1 MRGNSNSNSGE
12 MSSPGA
18 AAAAED
24 AAAAAAA
31 AAAVDMDDGEVAAL
45 RREVSRLNRELDQV
59 RDSLWTNL
67 IQVSPSISKKN
78 SSLAP
83 HLFPPPQASSEKV
96 QSAQYGLVLLEE
108 KESLESRCAEL
119 ESAYDEARS
128 DLSATQDALAR
139 FQTSRHDSVQAG
151 IEHEESLLHESA
163 ARESSLNTQVLN
175 MEIELKSARAEG
187 QRLAAEKMQIE
198 QV

>member
-1 MRGNSNSNSGE
+1 MRGNSNSNTGK

-24 AAAAAAA
+24 AAAAA

-78 SSLAP
+78 SSLTP
-83 HLFPPPQASSEKV
+83 HVRYFPCQASSEKV